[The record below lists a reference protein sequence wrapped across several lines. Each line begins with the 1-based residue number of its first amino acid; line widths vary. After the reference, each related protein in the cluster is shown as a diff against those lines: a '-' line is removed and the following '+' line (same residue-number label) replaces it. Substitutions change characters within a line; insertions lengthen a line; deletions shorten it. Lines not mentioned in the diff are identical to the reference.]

1 MLPQP
6 AHGVGAAAMQGIGCR
21 FPILGWRITGFYKPR
36 LVTSHVFVTLN
47 FMNFEPLPGLSVTVD
62 SVSYDPT
69 RPAPPDRPHPF
80 VYHLS
85 IHNASHD
92 VVRIFGRKWIV
103 RDTDGDT
110 MVVEGDGV
118 VGQFPNLSPGETF
131 SYNSYHVI
139 KTESTATGSF
149 FGTTPDGRRVCT
161 RIPAIEMHPPMPA

>member
-1 MLPQP
+1 
-6 AHGVGAAAMQGIGCR
+6 
-21 FPILGWRITGFYKPR
+21 
-36 LVTSHVFVTLN
+36 
-47 FMNFEPLPGLSVTVD
+47 MNFDPLPGLTVTVD
-62 SVSYDPT
+62 NIAYDPT

-85 IHNASHD
+85 IHNDSHD
-92 VVRIFGRKWIV
+92 IVRIFGRKWIV

-161 RIPAIEMHPPMPA
+161 KIPPIEMHPPLMV